1 MAGCLFLTSHMGP
14 TFTQSYELVLPQDAV
29 YVCVCACVSMWVV
42 CVYVCVCVSD
52 VMCVSVSDVM
62 CV

>member
-29 YVCVCACVSMWVV
+29 YVCVHVSACGL
-42 CVYVCVCVSD
+42 CVYMCVCVSD